1 MKAGKDDAI
10 AISWHVRVRSS
21 LSPSSHILFSF
32 FLSFLPSF
40 LPCPPPHALWCHFCN
55 DCPAAD
61 ALPQGLWNERF
72 ESGFGEEMRRRE
84 RPCVRGQQWD
94 HCFSPCRRRLFVR
107 LLTGNDVVLF
117 PLFKIFF
124 FPLPVLPLLSFLAFD
139 LHPFAKRFCRCPN
152 TG

>member
-1 MKAGKDDAI
+1 
-10 AISWHVRVRSS
+10 
-21 LSPSSHILFSF
+21 
-32 FLSFLPSF
+32 
-40 LPCPPPHALWCHFCN
+40 
-55 DCPAAD
+55 
-61 ALPQGLWNERF
+61 
-72 ESGFGEEMRRRE
+72 
-84 RPCVRGQQWD
+84 VRGQQWD

-117 PLFKIFF
+117 PLFKFFF